1 MSLSRVSLT
10 ALFALVV
17 AAASACASPTPAP
30 ASAPPAQANPAP
42 ASTSPQPA
50 PPTPPLAGQAITVYS
65 GRAEELVGP
74 IIEQFTKDTG
84 IKANVRYSGT
94 AELAAAIL
102 EEGRNSPADVY
113 WAQDAGALGALA
125 QKGVLARLPDSILN
139 RVDKRFRSP
148 KSEWV
153 GITGRARVVAYNT
166 KKLTEKDLPD
176 STFGF
181 TDPKW
186 KGRIGWAP
194 TNGSFQ
200 AFVTAMRVVEGEAKT
215 RQWLEGIKANDPKA
229 YRNNTAV
236 LLAVASGEV
245 DVGFVNHYYLYAQL
259 KEKGP
264 SFPARNYYPRAGDV
278 GGMVNVAGAAVL
290 TTSRNKDAALKF
302 VDYML
307 SSRAQTYFAGDAP
320 DDAYEY
326 PLISGVP
333 IHPELTSLSQLR
345 TPEIDLGNL
354 NDLEGT
360 LKLLRGVGIL

>member
-1 MSLSRVSLT
+1 MKLSHVSLT
-10 ALFALVV
+10 ALLAL
-17 AAASACASPTPAP
+17 AAATAVACASPTPAP
-30 ASAPPAQANPAP
+30 TSASPAQANPAP
-42 ASTSPQPA
+42 ASTIPQPA
-50 PPTPPLAGQAITVYS
+50 QSLAGQTITVYS
-65 GRAEELVGP
+65 GRAEDLVGP
-74 IIEQFTKDTG
+74 VIERFTRDTG
-84 IKANVRYSGT
+84 VKVNARYGGT
-94 AELAAAIL
+94 SELAAAIL

-125 QKGVLARLPDSILN
+125 QKGVLARLPDSILT

-148 KSEWV
+148 KGEWV
-153 GITGRARVVAYNT
+153 GITGRARVAAYNT

-200 AFVTAMRVVEGEAKT
+200 AFVTAMRVVDGEAKT
-215 RQWLEGIKANDPKA
+215 RQWLEGVKANGAKA

-259 KEKGP
+259 KEKGT

-278 GGMVNVAGAAVL
+278 GGMVNVAGAGILA
-290 TTSRNKDAALKF
+290 TSKNKDAALKF

-307 SSRAQTYFAGDAP
+307 SSGAQTYFAGDAP
-320 DDAYEY
+320 GGDAYEY
-326 PLISGVP
+326 ALISGVP
-333 IHPELTSLSQLR
+333 IHPELTPLSQIKTPNVDLGSLS
-345 TPEIDLGNL
+345 
-354 NDLEGT
+354 DLEGT
-360 LKLLRGVGIL
+360 LKLLRDAGIL

>member
-10 ALFALVV
+10 ALLALAVTTV
-17 AAASACASPTPAP
+17 AACASPTPAP
-30 ASAPPAQANPAP
+30 TSASPAQ
-42 ASTSPQPA
+42 S
-50 PPTPPLAGQAITVYS
+50 LAGQAITVYS

-84 IKANVRYSGT
+84 IKANVRYGGT
-94 AELAAAIL
+94 PELAAAIL

-139 RVDKRFRSP
+139 KVDKRFRSP
-148 KSEWV
+148 KGEWV

-166 KKLTEKDLPD
+166 RKLTEKDMPD
-176 STFGF
+176 STLGF
-181 TDPKW
+181 TDPEW

-215 RQWLEGIKANDPKA
+215 RQWLEGVKANQPKA

-278 GGMVNVAGAAVL
+278 GGMVNVAGAGVL
-290 TTSRNKDAALKF
+290 STSKNTEAAQRF
-302 VDYML
+302 IDYML
-307 SSRAQTYFAGDAP
+307 LQKAQTFFAGDRP
-320 DDAYEY
+320 GDPYEY
-326 PLISGVP
+326 PLVSGVLM
-333 IHPELTSLSQLR
+333 HSDLTPLSQIKTPNIDLSSLS
-345 TPEIDLGNL
+345 
-354 NDLEGT
+354 DLEGT
-360 LKLLRGVGIL
+360 LKLLRAVGIL

>member
-1 MSLSRVSLT
+1 MSLSRASLL
-10 ALFALVV
+10 ALFALV
-17 AAASACASPTPAP
+17 AATVVACASPTPAP
-30 ASAPPAQANPAP
+30 ASAPPAP
-42 ASTSPQPA
+42 S
-50 PPTPPLAGQAITVYS
+50 LAGQTITVYS
-65 GRAEELVGP
+65 GRAEDLIGP
-74 IIEQFTKDTG
+74 IIEQCTRDTG
-84 IKANVRYSGT
+84 VKVNVRYGGT
-94 AELAAAIL
+94 SELAAAIL
-102 EEGRNSPADVY
+102 EEGKNSPADVY
-113 WAQDAGALGALA
+113 WAQDPGALGALS
-125 QKGVLARLPDSILN
+125 QKGVLARLPDSILT
-139 RVDKRFRSP
+139 RVDTRFRSP
-148 KSEWV
+148 KGEWV
-153 GITGRARVVAYNT
+153 GITGRARVAAYNT

-200 AFVTAMRVVEGEAKT
+200 AFVTAMRVVDGEAKT
-215 RQWLEGIKANDPKA
+215 RQWLEGIKANGAKA

-278 GGMVNVAGAAVL
+278 GGMVNVAGAGVL
-290 TTSRNKDAALKF
+290 ATSKNKDAALKF

-307 SSRAQTYFAGDAP
+307 SSPAQTYFAGDAP
-320 DDAYEY
+320 GGDAYEY

-333 IHPELTSLSQLR
+333 IHPELTSLSQLK
-345 TPEIDLGNL
+345 TPNVDLGGL
-354 NDLEGT
+354 GDLEGT
-360 LKLLRGVGIL
+360 LKLLRDAGIL